1 MRISCLLLLVFLP
14 FFLYGQAKPQ
24 QQHIDSLLL
33 EVRNKHA
40 DSTKINLFNDISFA
54 YVYLNPN
61 VGIEYANKALALAER
76 IGFQEGIATSNAML
90 AINYNAKAEYVK
102 AIALNE
108 KALTLYDKLK
118 EKKSTASVYGN
129 LSLIHLSQGN
139 HPQALKTAFQALKI
153 YEEFKDDNA
162 SAIILENIGHI
173 YYEQKKYSKTQ
184 QYYSKALSIY
194 NNSGNQRDIARAL
207 GNISRVLQD
216 ENKYQ
221 KALDYLFKALK
232 INRDLGIRNSIQI
245 NLANI
250 GNVYVKLKEYPK
262 AIRYHSEALKISKEL
277 GFKNSIAINY
287 GNLGATYLEMEQN
300 APKAKISSSK
310 EASQKLKLAINYLE
324 KAVDICDEIGFS
336 APQIEFSQG
345 LTDAYRLSGNYK
357 MAFETLKSSTALRDS
372 IFSQQSKIELSNL
385 ETKRDI
391 ELKNKDIIIKNKE
404 YEINQLGAAND
415 RMLYLSGILLLCTFI
430 FILIRY
436 FIKRIKSRDNAM
448 ANMIQIQSHEI
459 RGPIA
464 SILGLS
470 QLFNFNKP
478 DDPSNKELIEG
489 INILASNLD
498 EVVIKVIKN
507 TKE

>member
-1 MRISCLLLLVFLP
+1 MRISRLLLLVFLP
-14 FFLYGQAKPQ
+14 LLSYGQAKLQ

-33 EVRNKHA
+33 EVPNKHA
-40 DSTKINLFNDISFA
+40 DSAKIILFNDISYA
-54 YVYLNPN
+54 YAALNPN
-61 VGIEYANKALALAER
+61 VGIEYANKALVLAER
-76 IGFQEGIATSNAML
+76 VEFPKGIATSNAML
-90 AINYNAKAEYVK
+90 AINYNAKADYGK
-102 AIALNE
+102 AIIFNE
-108 KALTLYDKLK
+108 KALKLYDKLK
-118 EKKSTASVYGN
+118 EEKSAAAVYGN

-139 HPQALKTAFQALKI
+139 YPQALKTAFQALKI
-153 YEEFKDDNA
+153 YEDLKEDKA

-173 YYEQKKYSKTQ
+173 YYEQKIYSKTRL
-184 QYYSKALSIY
+184 YYSKALSIY
-194 NNSGNQRDIARAL
+194 NKSGNKSNIARCL
-207 GNISRVLQD
+207 GNISRVLLD
-216 ENKYQ
+216 ENEYQ
-221 KALDYLFKALK
+221 KALRYLFKALK
-232 INRDLGIRNSIQI
+232 INQDLGLPNSIQI

-262 AIRYHSEALKISKEL
+262 AIRYHSEALKISEEL

-300 APKAKISSSK
+300 ASK
-310 EASQKLKLAINYLE
+310 TNRSASNGTVQNLKLAINYLE
-324 KAVDICDEIGFS
+324 KAVGICEEIGFS

-345 LTDAYRLSGNYK
+345 LTEAYRLSGNYK
-357 MAFETLKSSTALRDS
+357 MAFETLKNSTALRDS

-404 YEINQLGAAND
+404 LEVSQLESANE
-415 RMLYLSGILLLCTFI
+415 RMFYLSGILLLCTFI
-430 FILIRY
+430 FILVRY
-436 FIKRIKSRDNAM
+436 FIKRIKSHDHAM

-478 DDPSNKELIEG
+478 EDPSNKELIEG
-489 INILASNLD
+489 ISILANDLD
-498 EVVIKVIKN
+498 AVVIKVIKN

>member
-1 MRISCLLLLVFLP
+1 MRISCLLLLLFLQ
-14 FFLYGQAKPQ
+14 FLSYGQAKSQ
-24 QQHIDSLLL
+24 QQHIDSLLVEL
-33 EVRNKHA
+33 KNKHTDTA
-40 DSTKINLFNDISFA
+40 KVNLFQDISFA
-54 YVYLNPN
+54 YANLNPN
-61 VGIEYANKALALAER
+61 VGIEYGNKALALSER
-76 IGFQEGIATSNAML
+76 VAFQEGIATSNAML
-90 AINYNAKAEYVK
+90 AINYNAKAEYGK

-118 EKKSTASVYGN
+118 EVKKAAGVYGN
-129 LSLIHLSQGN
+129 LSIIHLTQGN
-139 HPQALKTAFQALKI
+139 YPQALKTAFYALKI

-173 YYEQKKYSKTQ
+173 YYEQKKYPKTQ
-184 QYYSKALSIY
+184 LYYSKALSIY
-194 NNSGNQRDIARAL
+194 NNSGNQRNIARGL
-207 GNISRVLQD
+207 GNISRVFLD

-232 INRDLGIRNSIQI
+232 INRDLGLPNSIQI

-250 GNVYVKLKEYPK
+250 GNVYVKLKEYSK
-262 AIRYHSEALKISKEL
+262 AIRYHSEALKISEEL

-300 APKAKISSSK
+300 APKIETSSSK
-310 EASQKLKLAINYLE
+310 ETTQNLKLAINYLE
-324 KAVDICDEIGFS
+324 KAVDICEEIGFS
-336 APQIEFSQG
+336 APQIEFSKG

-357 MAFETLKSSTALRDS
+357 MAFETLKSSTALHDS
-372 IFSQQSKIELSNL
+372 IYSQQSKIELSNL

-404 YEINQLGAAND
+404 LEISQLGAAND
-415 RMLYLSGILLLCTFI
+415 RMLYLSGILLLCVFI
-430 FILIRY
+430 FILVRY
-436 FIKRIKSRDNAM
+436 FIKRIKSHDHAM

-478 DDPSNKELIEG
+478 EDPSNKELIEG